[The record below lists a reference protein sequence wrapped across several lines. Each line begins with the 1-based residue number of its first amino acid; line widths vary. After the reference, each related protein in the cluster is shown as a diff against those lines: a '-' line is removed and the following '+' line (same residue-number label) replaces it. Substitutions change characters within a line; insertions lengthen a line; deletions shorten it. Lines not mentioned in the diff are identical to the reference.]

1 MAGDDCISTPSRTFS
16 PTGKLSHAIAIAA
29 LYGLSAWPALADL
42 GAVPGVLPA
51 SIVLGLGLVLLSVI
65 DLGSG
70 RLPDLLTIP
79 LLLAGL
85 AASALLR
92 LDDLPMRILAA
103 MVGFAALYA
112 AGEVYRRLRDRPG
125 IGLGDAKLLA
135 ASGAWLGLGGLPS
148 VVLIACAGGLL
159 GALILAAMGRPV
171 GLATRIPFGPFLAF
185 GTWVVWLY
193 GQIG

>member
-1 MAGDDCISTPSRTFS
+1 M
-16 PTGKLSHAIAIAA
+16 
-29 LYGLSAWPALADL
+29 
-42 GAVPGVLPA
+42 
-51 SIVLGLGLVLLSVI
+51 LLSVI
-65 DLGSG
+65 DLRSG

-159 GALILAAMGRPV
+159 GALILAAMGRSV